1 MAITIGSNYIR
12 SNTDL
17 QMRVNNGT
25 TVAIYNTNGTRY
37 SNSRVP
43 AFYASGQGGW
53 YYSGQMGGDNA
64 EWIDSNISGWTWQVS
79 QQNAGSYGFSA
90 GRYYAPISGRYYF
103 YASTYMYCDTNS
115 TACYMH
121 FLFAR
126 NGGTGYNATGRT
138 PYSIYG
144 HGTQNNYVDGV
155 VQGTEMNLTQGQ
167 YCVIECRGQRNNSRT
182 HGNHTYFA
190 GCFLG

>member
-25 TVAIYNTNGTRY
+25 TVAVYQTNGIRY

-43 AFYASGQGGW
+43 AFTASGQGGW

-79 QQNAGSYGFSA
+79 QQNAGSYGFS
-90 GRYYAPISGRYYF
+90 
-103 YASTYMYCDTNS
+103 
-115 TACYMH
+115 
-121 FLFAR
+121 
-126 NGGTGYNATGRT
+126 GGQQLLRLCWVG
-138 PYSIYG
+138 P
-144 HGTQNNYVDGV
+144 HGKGLRPTTDQVGKNKLV
-155 VQGTEMNLTQGQ
+155 
-167 YCVIECRGQRNNSRT
+167 SS
-182 HGNHTYFA
+182 
-190 GCFLG
+190 